1 MGLGSGPPARRL
13 AVKDLFDTAGVRTTY
28 PPVDATPEIARKN
41 VVLGVALFGLALLI
55 AAGAVVVSLIY
66 LHYD

>member
-1 MGLGSGPPARRL
+1 MTERVTEPTPP
-13 AVKDLFDTAGVRTTY
+13 RTTY
-28 PPVDATPEIARKN
+28 PPVEATGEIGRKN
-41 VVLGVALFGLALLI
+41 LRLATALFALALLI

>member
-1 MGLGSGPPARRL
+1 MEPQ
-13 AVKDLFDTAGVRTTY
+13 RTTY
-28 PPVDATPEIARKN
+28 PPVEPTPDLARKN
-41 VVLGVALFGLALLI
+41 MLLGIGLFVLALLI